1 MCLNQTITDVNV
13 NPNQITEVNFI
24 LPYGSYSSVDNFE
37 SYEDFALIF
46 EPSAECYILRT
57 IDLDHSPTCTLEGVN
72 WPNAGLPMAF
82 MVFNPFATIPPLSGA
97 LPFSGYKEAACFGS
111 VNNPN
116 NDWLIAYSP
125 SNVGFQF
132 WARSYSPDN
141 LARFKV
147 GISWTDNNP
156 SNFTIISGENYI
168 EAPYVW
174 TNYAYNTEAPY
185 YGIQCVSENGAILFI
200 DDLQKGFVTIDDPI
214 ATPSAS
220 EILGNYPNPF
230 NPETT
235 IRYSVKETSSVI
247 LEIYNQKGQYI
258 NTLVN
263 ETKTPGN
270 YSVIWNGKDY
280 NNRAVSSGIYICR
293 LKVGKN
299 ISTRKMLLMK

>member
-1 MCLNQTITDVNV
+1 
-13 NPNQITEVNFI
+13 
-24 LPYGSYSSVDNFE
+24 
-37 SYEDFALIF
+37 
-46 EPSAECYILRT
+46 
-57 IDLDHSPTCTLEGVN
+57 
-72 WPNAGLPMAF
+72 
-82 MVFNPFATIPPLSGA
+82 
-97 LPFSGYKEAACFGS
+97 
-111 VNNPN
+111 
-116 NDWLIAYSP
+116 
-125 SNVGFQF
+125 
-132 WARSYSPDN
+132 
-141 LARFKV
+141 
-147 GISWTDNNP
+147 
-156 SNFTIISGENYI
+156 
-168 EAPYVW
+168 
-174 TNYAYNTEAPY
+174 
-185 YGIQCVSENGAILFI
+185 
-200 DDLQKGFVTIDDPI
+200 LQKGFVTIDDPI

-235 IRYSVKETSSVI
+235 IRFSVKETSSVI